1 MQNQM
6 QSLLMNQMHDPCIY
20 VGSVLLSTI
29 EYSPCKSLSFAGS
42 PAPTYGFFHAP
53 ESSKDQVKALCV
65 ALVIEWQLV
74 N

>member
-1 MQNQM
+1 MQ
-6 QSLLMNQMHDPCIY
+6 NQMHDPCIY
-20 VGSVLLSTI
+20 IRLVLLSTI
-29 EYSPCKSLSFAGS
+29 EYSPYKSLSFAGT
-42 PAPTYGFFHAP
+42 PAPTYGFFYAP